1 MKQMII
7 RLMIAAL
14 AISLWVSCDQEKTI
28 MYQQEAGVRFM
39 YQAEDEYSFV
49 DNYGETVHLY
59 YITVATTGDSVDYE
73 RKVSI
78 AVVEND
84 TNYVNTARPEQYKL
98 LEGVVP
104 AGSFSGEVPVEIH
117 CTPDMSDSSFV
128 VNIKLVPNE
137 DFPLAG
143 FDNRYFEILALLLG
157 VVGLEGQAVG
167 MRDSAQVLVKLV
179 LGHADAVVRHGDGA
193 SVLVERHAD
202 SQVVLAHFHVLV
214 GQAAEVQLVH
224 RVRRVGNELAQEDL
238 AVGVDGVDHQVQQ
251 FLALGL
257 ELPHGGQPFLS
268 HATGGAFA
276 LRDGATAR
284 HRGQGE
290 ATLAAPPSSSAA
302 AERRS
307 VRPAGLAVNAFEC

>member
-1 MKQMII
+1 MCMKQMII

-28 MYQQEAGVRFM
+28 MYRQEAGVRFM

-117 CTPDMSDSSFV
+117 CTPDM
-128 VNIKLVPNE
+128 
-137 DFPLAG
+137 
-143 FDNRYFEILALLLG
+143 
-157 VVGLEGQAVG
+157 
-167 MRDSAQVLVKLV
+167 MT
-179 LGHADAVVRHGDGA
+179 
-193 SVLVERHAD
+193 
-202 SQVVLAHFHVLV
+202 VVLW
-214 GQAAEVQLVH
+214 
-224 RVRRVGNELAQEDL
+224 
-238 AVGVDGVDHQVQQ
+238 
-251 FLALGL
+251 
-257 ELPHGGQPFLS
+257 
-268 HATGGAFA
+268 
-276 LRDGATAR
+276 
-284 HRGQGE
+284 
-290 ATLAAPPSSSAA
+290 
-302 AERRS
+302 
-307 VRPAGLAVNAFEC
+307 

>member
-28 MYQQEAGVRFM
+28 MYRQEAGVRFM

-104 AGSFSGEVPVEIH
+104 AGSFSGEVPV
-117 CTPDMSDSSFV
+117 
-128 VNIKLVPNE
+128 
-137 DFPLAG
+137 
-143 FDNRYFEILALLLG
+143 
-157 VVGLEGQAVG
+157 
-167 MRDSAQVLVKLV
+167 
-179 LGHADAVVRHGDGA
+179 
-193 SVLVERHAD
+193 
-202 SQVVLAHFHVLV
+202 
-214 GQAAEVQLVH
+214 
-224 RVRRVGNELAQEDL
+224 
-238 AVGVDGVDHQVQQ
+238 
-251 FLALGL
+251 
-257 ELPHGGQPFLS
+257 
-268 HATGGAFA
+268 
-276 LRDGATAR
+276 
-284 HRGQGE
+284 
-290 ATLAAPPSSSAA
+290 
-302 AERRS
+302 
-307 VRPAGLAVNAFEC
+307 

>member
-28 MYQQEAGVRFM
+28 MYRQEAGVRFM

-49 DNYGETVHLY
+49 DN

-143 FDNRYFEILALLLG
+143 FDNRYFELSMTNQLVKPKNWGNLAFYFGQQFSISWYRFILNVLNVSYIPYPSAQEGDEKWSYNQLLANAGKVKAALLQYNREHPNDPLRHEDG
-157 VVGLEGQAVG
+157 DYAGDE
-167 MRDSAQVLVKLV
+167 VKM
-179 LGHADAVVRHGDGA
+179 
-193 SVLVERHAD
+193 
-202 SQVVLAHFHVLV
+202 
-214 GQAAEVQLVH
+214 
-224 RVRRVGNELAQEDL
+224 
-238 AVGVDGVDHQVQQ
+238 
-251 FLALGL
+251 
-257 ELPHGGQPFLS
+257 P
-268 HATGGAFA
+268 
-276 LRDGATAR
+276 
-284 HRGQGE
+284 
-290 ATLAAPPSSSAA
+290 
-302 AERRS
+302 
-307 VRPAGLAVNAFEC
+307 

>member
-1 MKQMII
+1 MCMKQMII

-28 MYQQEAGVRFM
+28 MYRQEAGVRFM

-143 FDNRYFEILALLLG
+143 FDNRYFEP
-157 VVGLEGQAVG
+157 VDDESVG
-167 MRDSAQVLVKLV
+167 
-179 LGHADAVVRHGDGA
+179 
-193 SVLVERHAD
+193 
-202 SQVVLAHFHVLV
+202 
-214 GQAAEVQLVH
+214 
-224 RVRRVGNELAQEDL
+224 
-238 AVGVDGVDHQVQQ
+238 
-251 FLALGL
+251 
-257 ELPHGGQPFLS
+257 
-268 HATGGAFA
+268 
-276 LRDGATAR
+276 
-284 HRGQGE
+284 
-290 ATLAAPPSSSAA
+290 
-302 AERRS
+302 
-307 VRPAGLAVNAFEC
+307 

>member
-143 FDNRYFEILALLLG
+143 FDNRYFELSMTN
-157 VVGLEGQAVG
+157 Q
-167 MRDSAQVLVKLV
+167 LVKPKNW
-179 LGHADAVVRHGDGA
+179 GN
-193 SVLVERHAD
+193 
-202 SQVVLAHFHVLV
+202 LAFYF
-214 GQAAEVQLVH
+214 G
-224 RVRRVGNELAQEDL
+224 
-238 AVGVDGVDHQVQQ
+238 QQ
-251 FLALGL
+251 FSISWYRFILN
-257 ELPHGGQPFLS
+257 
-268 HATGGAFA
+268 
-276 LRDGATAR
+276 
-284 HRGQGE
+284 
-290 ATLAAPPSSSAA
+290 
-302 AERRS
+302 
-307 VRPAGLAVNAFEC
+307 V

>member
-28 MYQQEAGVRFM
+28 MYRQEAGVRFM

-117 CTPDMSDSSFV
+117 CTPDM
-128 VNIKLVPNE
+128 
-137 DFPLAG
+137 
-143 FDNRYFEILALLLG
+143 
-157 VVGLEGQAVG
+157 
-167 MRDSAQVLVKLV
+167 MT
-179 LGHADAVVRHGDGA
+179 
-193 SVLVERHAD
+193 
-202 SQVVLAHFHVLV
+202 VVLW
-214 GQAAEVQLVH
+214 
-224 RVRRVGNELAQEDL
+224 
-238 AVGVDGVDHQVQQ
+238 
-251 FLALGL
+251 
-257 ELPHGGQPFLS
+257 
-268 HATGGAFA
+268 
-276 LRDGATAR
+276 
-284 HRGQGE
+284 
-290 ATLAAPPSSSAA
+290 
-302 AERRS
+302 
-307 VRPAGLAVNAFEC
+307 

>member
-1 MKQMII
+1 MCMKQMII

-28 MYQQEAGVRFM
+28 MYRQEAGVRFM

-117 CTPDMSDSSFV
+117 
-128 VNIKLVPNE
+128 
-137 DFPLAG
+137 
-143 FDNRYFEILALLLG
+143 
-157 VVGLEGQAVG
+157 
-167 MRDSAQVLVKLV
+167 
-179 LGHADAVVRHGDGA
+179 
-193 SVLVERHAD
+193 
-202 SQVVLAHFHVLV
+202 
-214 GQAAEVQLVH
+214 VH
-224 RVRRVGNELAQEDL
+224 RI
-238 AVGVDGVDHQVQQ
+238 
-251 FLALGL
+251 
-257 ELPHGGQPFLS
+257 
-268 HATGGAFA
+268 
-276 LRDGATAR
+276 
-284 HRGQGE
+284 
-290 ATLAAPPSSSAA
+290 
-302 AERRS
+302 
-307 VRPAGLAVNAFEC
+307 

>member
-1 MKQMII
+1 MCMRQMII

-28 MYQQEAGVRFM
+28 MYRQEAGVRFM

-143 FDNRYFEILALLLG
+143 FDNRYFELSMTNQLVKPKNWGNLAFYFGQQFSISWYRFILNVLNVSYIPYPSAQEGDEKWSYNQLLANAGKVKAALLQYNREHPNDPLRHEDG
-157 VVGLEGQAVG
+157 DYAGDE
-167 MRDSAQVLVKLV
+167 VKM
-179 LGHADAVVRHGDGA
+179 
-193 SVLVERHAD
+193 
-202 SQVVLAHFHVLV
+202 
-214 GQAAEVQLVH
+214 
-224 RVRRVGNELAQEDL
+224 
-238 AVGVDGVDHQVQQ
+238 
-251 FLALGL
+251 
-257 ELPHGGQPFLS
+257 P
-268 HATGGAFA
+268 
-276 LRDGATAR
+276 
-284 HRGQGE
+284 
-290 ATLAAPPSSSAA
+290 
-302 AERRS
+302 
-307 VRPAGLAVNAFEC
+307 